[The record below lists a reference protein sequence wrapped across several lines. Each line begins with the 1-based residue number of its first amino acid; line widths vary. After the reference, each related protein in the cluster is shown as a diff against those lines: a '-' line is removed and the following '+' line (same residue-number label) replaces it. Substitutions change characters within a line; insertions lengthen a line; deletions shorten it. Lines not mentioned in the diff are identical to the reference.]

1 MRLLEQ
7 LWDAGF
13 TVASH
18 LLGKCW
24 RDGMGVLP
32 DDEQAEM
39 WFRRAAEACHDFTQY
54 ALGKLLQSQKRMEE
68 AVSWY
73 EKAAAQG
80 NPYAAYRLGEL
91 YLEGTDVLKNV
102 AKAVE
107 YLSDALKRATS
118 MRSTPWVS
126 CTSPARM

>member
-1 MRLLEQ
+1 MELVGPIQSIKLPTLE
-7 LWDAGF
+7 
-13 TVASH
+13 ASH
-18 LLGKCW
+18 
-24 RDGMGVLP
+24 
-32 DDEQAEM
+32 
-39 WFRRAAEACHDFTQY
+39 FRGLAMNSSSTLSQ
-54 ALGKLLQSQKRMEE
+54 GKLLQSQKRMEE

-73 EKAAAQG
+73 EKAAVQG
-80 NPYAAYRLGEL
+80 NPYAAYRLGKL